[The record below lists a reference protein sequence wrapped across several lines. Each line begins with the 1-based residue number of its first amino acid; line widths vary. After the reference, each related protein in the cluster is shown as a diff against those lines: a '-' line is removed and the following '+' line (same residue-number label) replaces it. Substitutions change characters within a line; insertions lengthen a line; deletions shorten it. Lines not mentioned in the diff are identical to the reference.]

1 MNLQQVSAALQQRNL
16 PYTLQVEQT
25 LASTNTTL
33 LEQARMGQAP
43 NHCLVALNQTQG
55 RGRQGKTWLSSAEGS
70 LTFSVLTEFD
80 PQQHPATTLPLKAAL
95 ALAQCLKSDHPE
107 ISLKWPNDV
116 LNQGRKVAGIL
127 VELAEPRPGT
137 QKLLAVVGVGINLAL
152 PESIQD
158 EIPTPATAVTNI
170 GHTELLLRFL
180 QQWQQQL
187 ELATDEWIADWN
199 SLCIHQQREVRLI
212 NPTGQE
218 QTGISQG
225 VDRHG
230 QLILKQ
236 AGALVSVHSGELSLR
251 IR

>member
-1 MNLQQVSAALQQRNL
+1 
-16 PYTLQVEQT
+16 
-25 LASTNTTL
+25 
-33 LEQARMGQAP
+33 
-43 NHCLVALNQTQG
+43 
-55 RGRQGKTWLSSAEGS
+55 
-70 LTFSVLTEFD
+70 
-80 PQQHPATTLPLKAAL
+80 
-95 ALAQCLKSDHPE
+95 
-107 ISLKWPNDV
+107 
-116 LNQGRKVAGIL
+116 
-127 VELAEPRPGT
+127 
-137 QKLLAVVGVGINLAL
+137 
-152 PESIQD
+152 
-158 EIPTPATAVTNI
+158 
-170 GHTELLLRFL
+170 L

-187 ELATDEWIADWN
+187 ELATDEWIAGWN

>member
-25 LASTNTTL
+25 LASTNSTL
-33 LEQARMGQAP
+33 LEQARMGQAA

-80 PQQHPATTLPLKAAL
+80 PQQHLATTLPLKAAL
-95 ALAQCLKSDHPE
+95 ALAQCLKPDHPE
-107 ISLKWPNDV
+107 IALKWPNDV

-170 GHTELLLRFL
+170 DRTELLLRFL

-187 ELATDEWIADWN
+187 ELATDEWILNWN

-218 QTGISQG
+218 QTGVSQG